1 MESPSLVRLLDQLCH
16 AGYVRRTEDAHDRR
30 AKCLSLTDT
39 GRELVQ
45 AVEIELVRLR
55 NEVLEGIAPSDL
67 EAALRVL
74 KAFEAANAPSVVNP

>member
-16 AGYVRRTEDAHDRR
+16 AGYVCRTEDAQDRR

-45 AVEIELVRLR
+45 AVEANWCVCVMKCSKASTRVIWKLRFGYCELLRRPIRLW
-55 NEVLEGIAPSDL
+55 
-67 EAALRVL
+67 
-74 KAFEAANAPSVVNP
+74 